1 MKKVFNGVNFGMEK
15 YLRETKMLDYSSKNI
30 QRLIQERN
38 WNDNVS
44 VICAYVDG
52 EDDVS
57 TRIKGFIDSIA
68 PDDSWIIFTDLFGG
82 SVNNEFMKYISNPQ
96 IRLIA
101 GMNLAL
107 VITAMSISEMKNNA
121 AEVEEELLGIAD
133 SVINFCSRTGID
145 SLEDDEF

>member
-1 MKKVFNGVNFGMEK
+1 MVKIMLASHGNLAAGMLSSAEMVFGK
-15 YLRETKMLDYSSKNI
+15 
-30 QRLIQERN
+30 Q
-38 WNDNVS
+38 DN
-44 VICAYVDG
+44 
-52 EDDVS
+52 VS

-107 VITAMSISEMKNNA
+107 VITAMSIVEMKNNA

>member
-1 MKKVFNGVNFGMEK
+1 MVKIMLASHGNLAAGMLSSAEMVFGK
-15 YLRETKMLDYSSKNI
+15 
-30 QRLIQERN
+30 Q
-38 WNDNVS
+38 DNVS

-101 GMNLAL
+101 GM
-107 VITAMSISEMKNNA
+107 SISEMKNNA

>member
-1 MKKVFNGVNFGMEK
+1 MVKIMLASHGNLAAGMLSSAEMVFGK
-15 YLRETKMLDYSSKNI
+15 
-30 QRLIQERN
+30 Q
-38 WNDNVS
+38 DNVS

-107 VITAMSISEMKNNA
+107 VITAMSISEMKIM
-121 AEVEEELLGIAD
+121 LLRLRK
-133 SVINFCSRTGID
+133 NFWV
-145 SLEDDEF
+145 

>member
-1 MKKVFNGVNFGMEK
+1 MVKIMLASHGNLAAGMLSSAEMVFEK
-15 YLRETKMLDYSSKNI
+15 
-30 QRLIQERN
+30 Q
-38 WNDNVS
+38 DNVS

>member
-1 MKKVFNGVNFGMEK
+1 MSFDE
-15 YLRETKMLDYSSKNI
+15 SSIIHYTAQFLQYTVEN
-30 QRLIQERN
+30 LHN
-38 WNDNVS
+38 
-44 VICAYVDG
+44 
-52 EDDVS
+52 
-57 TRIKGFIDSIA
+57 
-68 PDDSWIIFTDLFGG
+68 PIIFTDLFGG

-107 VITAMSISEMKNNA
+107 VITAMSIVEMKNNA

>member
-1 MKKVFNGVNFGMEK
+1 MVKIMLASHGNLAAGMLSSAEMVFGK
-15 YLRETKMLDYSSKNI
+15 
-30 QRLIQERN
+30 Q
-38 WNDNVS
+38 DNVS

-82 SVNNEFMKYISNPQ
+82 SVNNPQ

>member
-1 MKKVFNGVNFGMEK
+1 MVKIMLASHGNLAAGMLSSAEMVFGK
-15 YLRETKMLDYSSKNI
+15 
-30 QRLIQERN
+30 Q
-38 WNDNVS
+38 DNVS

-68 PDDSWIIFTDLFGG
+68 PDDSSIIFGG

>member
-1 MKKVFNGVNFGMEK
+1 
-15 YLRETKMLDYSSKNI
+15 ML
-30 QRLIQERN
+30 
-38 WNDNVS
+38 
-44 VICAYVDG
+44 
-52 EDDVS
+52 
-57 TRIKGFIDSIA
+57 
-68 PDDSWIIFTDLFGG
+68 TDLFGG

>member
-1 MKKVFNGVNFGMEK
+1 MVKIMLASHGNLAAGMLSSAEMVFGK
-15 YLRETKMLDYSSKNI
+15 
-30 QRLIQERN
+30 Q
-38 WNDNVS
+38 DNVS

-68 PDDSWIIFTDLFGG
+68 PDDSWIIFT
-82 SVNNEFMKYISNPQ
+82 
-96 IRLIA
+96 
-101 GMNLAL
+101 
-107 VITAMSISEMKNNA
+107 MSISEMKNNA

>member
-1 MKKVFNGVNFGMEK
+1 MVKIMLASHGNLAAGMLSSAEMVFGK
-15 YLRETKMLDYSSKNI
+15 
-30 QRLIQERN
+30 Q
-38 WNDNVS
+38 DNVS
-44 VICAYVDG
+44 VICA
-52 EDDVS
+52 DVS